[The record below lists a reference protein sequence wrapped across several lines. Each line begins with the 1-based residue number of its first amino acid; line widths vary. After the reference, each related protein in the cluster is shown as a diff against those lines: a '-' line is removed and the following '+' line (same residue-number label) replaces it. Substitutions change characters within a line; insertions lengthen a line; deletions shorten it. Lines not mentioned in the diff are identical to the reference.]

1 MYIDKIAL
9 EGGLSG
15 SVSINQGPLNFR
27 ADQMEFT
34 FTNNASMPIIKN
46 LYASNGVVISN
57 QDMTATGNN
66 ASYSVS
72 NNEIILLGS
81 VTVVNNFT
89 TLKGDKLLID
99 LETGAI
105 NFIADDNQNN
115 RVKGVLMQSEKKMN
129 SDIVSKPSVV
139 TNNDK
144 GLEIKRISK
153 SYNNRPVVREVS
165 FNINKGEAVGLLD
178 QMVQARLLS
187 SILLLV

>member
-1 MYIDKIAL
+1 MVSLYRSFLIFISIFIYFDDQSLADESISFDTNNNAPLLADEPISFDTNINAPLKVDADKMYIDKIAL

-115 RVKGVLMQSEKKMN
+115 RVKGVLMQSEEK
-129 SDIVSKPSVV
+129 D
-139 TNNDK
+139 
-144 GLEIKRISK
+144 E
-153 SYNNRPVVREVS
+153 
-165 FNINKGEAVGLLD
+165 
-178 QMVQARLLS
+178 
-187 SILLLV
+187 